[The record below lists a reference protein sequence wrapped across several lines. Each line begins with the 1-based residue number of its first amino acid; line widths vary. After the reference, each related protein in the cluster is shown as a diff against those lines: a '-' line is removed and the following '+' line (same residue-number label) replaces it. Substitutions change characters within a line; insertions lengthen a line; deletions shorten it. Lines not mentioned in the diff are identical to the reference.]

1 MRPRFVTLLFSA
13 WLVPAALAQTTLAA
27 FAEAKAAECMTA
39 TLAPGVSVAIGV
51 KGKVVFARGFGKADV
66 ENDVPATEST
76 VYRLASISKP
86 VTAVAVMMLR
96 DQGLLDL
103 DADVRKYVPAFP
115 EKQWTVTP
123 RLLLG
128 HLAGVRHYKEGEA
141 ESTTHFATASDGL
154 ARFANDA
161 LLHEPGT
168 KYLYST
174 YGFNLLGIAVE
185 KVSGQTFA
193 SFVRDQIAAPAGAD
207 SLRDDDVQA
216 IIAHRAQGYVK
227 QGTELMNAQLMDPS
241 YKLGGG
247 GLCCNAPDL
256 VRFAMAL
263 MDGRLLCKESVAELW
278 TAQKTRDGKA
288 TSYGLGFGVASRD
301 GRRVVS
307 HTGAQARVSTALCLL
322 PDQSVAVAV
331 LCNLE
336 HVAVGAMA
344 QAIAAEAAA
353 GTDR

>member
-1 MRPRFVTLLFSA
+1 
-13 WLVPAALAQTTLAA
+13 
-27 FAEAKAAECMTA
+27 
-39 TLAPGVSVAIGV
+39 
-51 KGKVVFARGFGKADV
+51 VFARGFGKADL
-66 ENDVPATEST
+66 ENDVAATEAT

-96 DQGLLDL
+96 DQGRLDL

-193 SFVRDQIAAPAGAD
+193 SFVREKIAAPAGAD

-216 IIAHRAQGYVK
+216 IIVHRAQGYVK
-227 QGTELMNAQLMDPS
+227 QGAELRNAQLMDPS

-263 MDGRLLCKESVAELW
+263 MDGRLLRKESVAELW
-278 TAQKTRDGKA
+278 TAQKTSDGKA
-288 TSYGLGFGVASRD
+288 TTYGLGFGVATRD
-301 GRRVVS
+301 GRRIVS

-322 PDQSVAVAV
+322 PDQGIAVVV

-336 HVAVGAMA
+336 RVPVGAMA
-344 QAIAAEAAA
+344 QAIAAASAAEA
-353 GTDR
+353 R